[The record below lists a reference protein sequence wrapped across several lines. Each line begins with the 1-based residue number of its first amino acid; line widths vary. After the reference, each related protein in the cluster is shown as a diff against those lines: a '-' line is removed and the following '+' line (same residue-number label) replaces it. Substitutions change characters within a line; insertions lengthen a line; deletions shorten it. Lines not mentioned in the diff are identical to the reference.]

1 MKSIIILISVIFSVW
16 NPLGPDQRTV
26 TGKVTDAGTG
36 RAIPGVTVSESGT
49 NNFVFTDI
57 DGQFRIQVRTS
68 GTCLEFTMT
77 GFADYKLK
85 LGNASEYQVKLQPL
99 KNLKDEV
106 FLMEYEAEEASKS
119 RWVMHKAAGAPSTGY
134 LTQGGNDYRPP
145 PDYNTEE
152 YDKITENNFK
162 LVSHDPLSTFSVDVD
177 RASYANVRRFLNDN
191 MMPPRDAVRTEE
203 LINYF
208 GYDYPQ
214 PTNGDPFSI
223 NLEMGSAS
231 WNPGRKLF
239 RVGLQGKEV
248 NVRDLP
254 AGNLVFLLDVSGSMN
269 SSNKL
274 PLLKSAFKILVDEL
288 RPEDRVA
295 IVVYAGAAGLVL
307 ESTPGDNKEKIISAL
322 ERLQAGGSTAGGA
335 GIRLAYKVAKENY
348 IPGGNNR
355 VILATDGDFNIGE
368 SSDAAMERLIE
379 EKREEGVFLTVLGF
393 GMGNYKDARM
403 EKISNAG
410 NGNYA
415 YIDNIMEAK
424 KVLGKEIW
432 GTLYTIAMDVKIQ
445 IEFNPAQV
453 KAYRLIGYEN
463 RLLNKEDFNDD
474 TRDAGDIGSGHT
486 VTAFYEIIPA
496 GSEEEV
502 PGVDALEY
510 QQTRI
515 NKSENLMTV
524 KLRYKEPGEDESK
537 LIVKRVTEKEITPGT
552 RTTGYLFA
560 GCLAEFGMLLRDSE
574 FKGQSSYD
582 NILSMR
588 NDLQKDD
595 PEGYKAEFFKLV
607 ETAKYLSR

>member
-1 MKSIIILISVIFSVW
+1 M
-16 NPLGPDQRTV
+16 GPEQRTV
-26 TGKVTDAGTG
+26 TGKVTDAETG
-36 RAIPGVTVSESGT
+36 VAIPGVTVTESGT

-57 DGQFRIQVRTS
+57 NGMFSIQVRTS
-68 GTCLEFTMT
+68 GTYLEFTMT

-85 LGNASEYQVKLQPL
+85 LGNASEYRVKLQPL
-99 KNLKDEV
+99 KQLKDEV
-106 FLMEYEAEEASKS
+106 VLMEYEAEEAAKS

-145 PDYNTEE
+145 PDFNTEE

-191 MMPPRDAVRTEE
+191 RMPPKDAVRIEE

-214 PTNGDPFSI
+214 PTQGDPFSI
-223 NLEMGSAS
+223 NLEMGTAP
-231 WNPGRKLF
+231 WNPERKLL

-248 NVRDLP
+248 NVQELP
-254 AGNLVFLLDVSGSMN
+254 ASNLVFLLDVSGSMR
-269 SSNKL
+269 SPNKL
-274 PLLKSAFKILVDEL
+274 PLLKSAFKILVDQL

-295 IVVYAGAAGLVL
+295 IIVYAGAAGLVL
-307 ESTPGDNKEKIISAL
+307 ESTPGDNKGKIIAAL
-322 ERLQAGGSTAGGA
+322 DRLQAGGSTAGGA
-335 GIRLAYKVAKENY
+335 GIRLAYKIARENY

-393 GMGNYKDARM
+393 GMGNYKDAKM

-432 GTLYTIAMDVKIQ
+432 GTLYTIAKDVKIQ

-496 GSEEEV
+496 DSGEEV
-502 PGVDALEY
+502 PGVDPLEY
-510 QQTRI
+510 QTARI
-515 NKSENLMTV
+515 NKSGNLMTI
-524 KLRYKEPGEDESK
+524 KLRYKEPDEDESK
-537 LIVKRVTEKEITPGT
+537 LIVSRVTEKEISPVTH
-552 RTTGYLFA
+552 TTGYLFA
-560 GCLAEFGMLLRDSE
+560 TGLAEFGMLLRGSE

-582 NILSMR
+582 HILAMR